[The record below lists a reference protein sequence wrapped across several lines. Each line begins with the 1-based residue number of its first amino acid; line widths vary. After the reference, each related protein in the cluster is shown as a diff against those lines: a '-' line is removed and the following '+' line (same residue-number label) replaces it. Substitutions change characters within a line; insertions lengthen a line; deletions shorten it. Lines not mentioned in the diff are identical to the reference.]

1 MAELTSKQKRE
12 WAQDLYKTGN
22 YDQKEIALKVGV
34 AEKTITEWK
43 QKYNWE
49 TLRKSLLITKQESL
63 ADLYDILDNTKKDIK
78 NRGSKANSKDADAI
92 LKLTTAI
99 KNLEV
104 KTSLDQI
111 LEVCKQ
117 LVLHIQSIDYEK
129 AKELVEYVDLF
140 IKHSLKNQHQ

>member
-22 YDQKEIALKVGV
+22 YDQKEIALKVQV

-78 NRGSKANSKDADAI
+78 TRGSKANSKDADAI

-117 LVLHIQSIDYEK
+117 LVLHIQSIDYDK

-140 IKHSLKNQHQ
+140 IKHSLKNQYQ